1 MKLGSTLGTSYPS
14 TQCLVIIA
22 GQGVDRHHRGE
33 KSAAELAKGGSSSS
47 SSTTSGSSSSSSTT
61 SGSSINSS
69 YRTTAGSSNSTVVP
83 YRLIAS
89 IQDMLI
95 EDFYPPIHSS
105 TVPDNPGRLYI
116 HI

>member
-1 MKLGSTLGTSYPS
+1 MKLGSTLGTSYPP

-22 GQGVDRHHRGE
+22 GQGVDRHHTRV
-33 KSAAELAKGGSSSS
+33 KSTAKLAKGGN
-47 SSTTSGSSSSSSTT
+47 SSTGGSSSSSSTT

-69 YRTTAGSSNSTVVP
+69 YRTTTGSSNSTVVP